1 MANSVIPLFMKI
13 GLSEQRA
20 KETAK
25 NEVLSQTLKELI
37 LQVAVT
43 DTNVVNFRRFGRAFL
58 SNTLWRK
65 YKCKTWTSSCCTRDF
80 SFLCGPGSE
89 TSVRTFAP
97 GSERVGELSLP
108 GRTPDG
114 ATGALRYYQYFR
126 VIVSNSAFI
135 IINQQLTLMSIC
147 IAQLSAVSDVLVL
160 FAACVSTKEHT
171 T

>member
-65 YKCKTWTSSCCTRDF
+65 YKCKT
-80 SFLCGPGSE
+80 
-89 TSVRTFAP
+89 
-97 GSERVGELSLP
+97 
-108 GRTPDG
+108 
-114 ATGALRYYQYFR
+114 
-126 VIVSNSAFI
+126 
-135 IINQQLTLMSIC
+135 
-147 IAQLSAVSDVLVL
+147 
-160 FAACVSTKEHT
+160 
-171 T
+171 